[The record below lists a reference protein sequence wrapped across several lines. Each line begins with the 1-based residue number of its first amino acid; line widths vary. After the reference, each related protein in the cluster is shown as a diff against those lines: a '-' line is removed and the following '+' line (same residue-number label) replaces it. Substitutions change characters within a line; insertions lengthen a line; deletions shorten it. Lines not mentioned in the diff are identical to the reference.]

1 MLYINVCAR
10 VCARVCM
17 CFACVRVYV
26 CVCVCVRV
34 WMGVGG
40 CVWVCMVDDMG
51 GVRSPW
57 LITPSALIT
66 TSNSMFRATI
76 RAIEPY
82 FLG

>member
-1 MLYINVCAR
+1 VHVCVRACVCVLR
-10 VCARVCM
+10 VCVCM
-17 CFACVRVYV
+17 Y
-26 CVCVCVRV
+26 VCVCVRV